1 MGKRISFIFVLC
13 IMLFVIQTNNIYAEV
28 KNVKDCFEEN
38 GECEEL
44 EKSTDEIVTNDS
56 DTLVGN
62 ENIKPTSVILNFI
75 KMIFALLLVLA
86 LIYFILMFVKKRNRL
101 FSNVQVLENLG
112 GITVGA
118 NKSIQLVRIGN
129 KVYLIGVGDNVE
141 MLQEI
146 TDEEVKLSL
155 LEREEE
161 TFQPTSFLQSLLQKN
176 SMNRNKNKDVQ
187 ESDNFT
193 NTLEMELKKL
203 KDQRNQIVFNNKEKD
218 DRHE

>member
-44 EKSTDEIVTNDS
+44 EKSSDEIVTNDS

-203 KDQRNQIVFNNKEKD
+203 KDQRNQIMFNNKEKD

>member
-44 EKSTDEIVTNDS
+44 EKSSDEIVTNDS

-161 TFQPTSFLQSLLQKN
+161 AFQPTSFLQSLLQKN

>member
-44 EKSTDEIVTNDS
+44 EKSSDEIVTNDS

-161 TFQPTSFLQSLLQKN
+161 AFQPTSFLQSLLQKN

-203 KDQRNQIVFNNKEKD
+203 KDQRNQIMFNNKEKD